1 MSSLLAIVLAAPAQA
16 QNEPSAVSTAPV
28 SAAGVAV
35 STAAPATPIAVSSPS
50 ATVDISTA
58 VALSQVS
65 LSSPT
70 SSVAVSTP
78 VAVAL
83 SSQAA
88 AILSEPTAA
97 PMPPRPWVI
106 GDIAL
111 TGNKNVKFST
121 VRGTIKARKG
131 DLYDRP
137 DLDHDIQAL
146 LGLGNFD
153 RVAADISPF
162 SKPVPDNF
170 KKVAGS
176 STTVRLTFVVIEKPV
191 IKKIQWRGNKR
202 LSKGVLTDVIAL
214 KEHDPLDM
222 TKLREDETKL
232 LKKYNDTGFL
242 EAKARSEVEVDTASL
257 KATVTYVLDEG
268 VKSKIAWVGLHGV
281 HAFYTNKLLKDLKN
295 RRNKVFVETELKDD
309 QRKIETY
316 YLNHG
321 YLDVAV
327 STPVV
332 FYSPDKDR
340 IYLDYTIAEG
350 RQYRFGNSTFSGY
363 TVYVTS
369 ELVKTIEY
377 RKGAIFNQERY
388 EDTVRAIQELYAER
402 GRLRARVTPVKT
414 HNPVTDLMD
423 VHYGITEGDIVY
435 IDHVDVEGN
444 KATKTY
450 VIARE
455 VVVKPGQMFQA
466 SRVRKSRE
474 KIMNLGFMDDV
485 DIDIQ
490 SPQDPDKV
498 DLTFDVTEGKPGV
511 LTAGAAYSSLDGLIG
526 TLSLQHQN
534 LFGRAQKGSLQW
546 SFGKRVQDYSASWT
560 TPWLNGHPTSLG
572 FDVFNT
578 RRINPYNSLL
588 SAYVEK
594 QTGGTMRLGPRFQ
607 EDKYHLDFSYTFSR
621 IVVTNVDSSLQGQ
634 LTEGTSYFSSVSAE
648 FARDTRDSIWDPTR
662 GRRDALGLTFSGGP
676 LGGTINYFKPS
687 LTDAAHYH
695 LFDVAD
701 YPFVLTISNRAS
713 YITPFGQTK
722 DVPVFSR
729 FYLGGQDTLRGYAPT
744 GEVGVPFGGKVYDVA
759 NVEFGFPLARERRKT
774 IVKFVTFFDAGTA
787 WDRVRDISARV
798 GTGTRDIKTD
808 VGFGIRFTT
817 PAFPI
822 RLDWGYGLNHRPGE
836 KLYQINFGLGNL
848 F

>member
-1 MSSLLAIVLAAPAQA
+1 MSSLLAAVLATPAQA

-28 SAAGVAV
+28 SVAGVTV
-35 STAAPATPIAVSSPS
+35 STS
-50 ATVDISTA
+50 
-58 VALSQVS
+58 VS
-65 LSSPT
+65 LSPISSSSPT
-70 SSVAVSTP
+70 ASVVLSTP
-78 VAVAL
+78 VAVAV
-83 SSQAA
+83 STQAA
-88 AILSEPTAA
+88 AILAQPSA
-97 PMPPRPWVI
+97 PIPARPWVI

-111 TGNKNVKFST
+111 TGNTNIKLST
-121 VRGTIKARKG
+121 VRSTIKARKG

-137 DLDHDIQAL
+137 DLDRDIQAL

-153 RVAADISPF
+153 RVAADISPLA
-162 SKPVPDNF
+162 KPVPDNY

-176 STTVRLTFVVIEKPV
+176 STTVRLTFVVVEKPL
-191 IKKIQWRGNKR
+191 IKKIVWRGNKR

-214 KEHDPLDM
+214 KERDPLDL
-222 TKLREDETKL
+222 TKLREDEGKL

-242 EAKARSEVEVDTASL
+242 EASARSEVAVDTAAL
-257 KATVTYVLDEG
+257 KATVTYVIDEG

-281 HAFYTNKLLKDLKN
+281 HAFYTNKVLSDLKN
-295 RRNKVFVETELKDD
+295 RRNKVFVQPELKDD

-316 YLNHG
+316 YLNRG

-327 STPVV
+327 STPTV
-332 FYSPDKDR
+332 FYSLDKDR
-340 IYLDYTIAEG
+340 IYVDYNITEG
-350 RQYRFGNSTFSGY
+350 RQYRFGDSTFSGY
-363 TVYVTS
+363 SVYVTS
-369 ELVKTIEY
+369 EIVKAINY
-377 RKGAIFNQERY
+377 RKGAIFSQEQY

-414 HNPVTDLMD
+414 HNPKTDLMD

-490 SPQDPDKV
+490 SPSDPDKV
-498 DLTFDVTEGKPGV
+498 DLTFDVNEGKPGV

-560 TPWLNGHPTSLG
+560 TPWVGGKPTSLG
-572 FDVFNT
+572 FDLFNT
-578 RRINPYNSLL
+578 RRINPYQGLL

-594 QTGGTMRLGPRFQ
+594 QTGATIRLGPRFQ
-607 EDKYHLDFSYTFSR
+607 EDKYHLNLSYTFSR
-621 IVVTNVDSSLQGQ
+621 IIVTNVDSSLAGQ
-634 LTEGTSYFSSVSAE
+634 LSEGTSFFSSVSAE
-648 FARDTRDSIWDPTR
+648 FARDTRDSIWDPTH
-662 GRRDALGLTFSGGP
+662 GRRDSISLTLSGGP
-676 LGGTINYFKPS
+676 LGGTIDYFKPA
-687 LTDAAHYH
+687 LTDAVHYH

-701 YPFVLTISNRAS
+701 YPFVLTVSNRAS
-713 YITPFGQTK
+713 YITQFGQTK

-759 NVEFGFPLARERRKT
+759 NIEFGFPLAREKKKT

-787 WDRVRDISARV
+787 WDRVTDVSARV
-798 GTGTRDIKTD
+798 GTGVRDIKTD